1 GDEGRSDPPSP
12 GRWIHAQIAEVPAAL
27 VVLDR
32 GDAVQ
37 APVSS
42 AMPEPRQGPVRV
54 HHVLPVDLGGPLRPQ
69 QRDLALVVV
78 IERVGHGPGDDRGHT
93 RLEGIDSLHT
103 GRLPQRGRGS
113 PHLETIAIGNP
124 SGLRQRFTEAVR
136 GHGDVIDH
144 RRVDLPETG
153 GPGVLDHGSR
163 ECHIHGGRVGLV
175 RVGPPA
181 ESEMEVV
188 IGERVEADPPQV
200 PAVMGCDEETT
211 GRQDAARLV
220 LAQLGE
226 GRRGIVRKGAE
237 ALEGG
242 GYDFDGGTLPLSPSS
257 MKRRIRRTRDSR
269 STGPSGWYH
278 RSRALRTD
286 RMKMASILSTSG
298 PKLPSAAP
306 SVRISLRTPS

>member
-1 GDEGRSDPPSP
+1 MLVQRAPDPVVDHVDAGGDVIDAILVGQVQERGDEGRSDPPSP

-78 IERVGHGPGDDRGHT
+78 VERVGHGPGDDRGHT

-163 ECHIHGGRVGLV
+163 ECHIHGGLGSPG
-175 RVGPPA
+175 GPASRKRLEVSWRTWSRPA
-181 ESEMEVV
+181 
-188 IGERVEADPPQV
+188 QV
-200 PAVMGCDEETT
+200 PAVMGCDK
-211 GRQDAARLV
+211 RRPAA
-220 LAQLGE
+220 
-226 GRRGIVRKGAE
+226 GRRSPVSSWRNADRPKGATSKV
-237 ALEGG
+237 A
-242 GYDFDGGTLPLSPSS
+242 TTRWWTHLSPS
-257 MKRRIRRTRDSR
+257 R
-269 STGPSGWYH
+269 
-278 RSRALRTD
+278 
-286 RMKMASILSTSG
+286 
-298 PKLPSAAP
+298 
-306 SVRISLRTPS
+306 